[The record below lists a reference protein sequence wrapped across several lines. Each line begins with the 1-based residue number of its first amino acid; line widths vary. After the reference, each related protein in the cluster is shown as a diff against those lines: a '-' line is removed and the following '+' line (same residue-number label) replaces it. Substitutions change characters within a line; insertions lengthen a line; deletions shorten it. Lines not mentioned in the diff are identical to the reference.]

1 LPYYFNYGLIEIFVV
16 VITGVIISLSGRFG
30 LRQSS
35 GHFGVYENRQQ
46 RGKHVIRVLVFGHLD

>member
-1 LPYYFNYGLIEIFVV
+1 VLLVLL
-16 VITGVIISLSGRFG
+16 ITGVYRSILEDPGRFG